1 MTEQLKRTLV
11 CNAAAPSG
19 VSRSV
24 VLKEAVL
31 SEEMSVAM
39 ETVSAESTD
48 LGPFFGLPSKVK
60 DLMLK
65 LRGIRSLYGEWTE
78 TQTETLKPQTSNV
91 SVCLLRL
98 AGDVSEPGLC
108 AGQEESDLLSA
119 HQRRQNS
126 GRGDP
131 RPQRAAV
138 QEERLSV
145 RLTVH
150 IAGAGEG
157 GVYDGVICI
166 ESFLQRG
173 RGLVF

>member
-78 TQTETLKPQTSNV
+78 TQTETLKPQTV
-91 SVCLLRL
+91 
-98 AGDVSEPGLC
+98 
-108 AGQEESDLLSA
+108 
-119 HQRRQNS
+119 
-126 GRGDP
+126 
-131 RPQRAAV
+131 
-138 QEERLSV
+138 
-145 RLTVH
+145 
-150 IAGAGEG
+150 
-157 GVYDGVICI
+157 
-166 ESFLQRG
+166 
-173 RGLVF
+173 